1 MIGPTVDI
9 APVFGLIT
17 GLDLNAAM
25 PWLTPSAKI
34 NCSRSSTFVRPLA
47 TQSNEQF
54 TVCKGCDLDNH
65 DCHEGV

>member
-17 GLDLNAAM
+17 GFDLNAAM

-47 TQSNEQF
+47 TRCSKQF
-54 TVCKGCDLDNH
+54 TECKGCDLGNH
-65 DCHEGV
+65 DCCLGV